1 MPVVVEAGEEP
12 LDRLLAATP
21 PAPELHE
28 RSVDD
33 DAVEPCRQPGRAR
46 EAVDRTE
53 GREEG
58 FLDHIPGLILS
69 ADEPPRGREHAAAV
83 LPDQRLERLRV
94 TPTEAVDERL
104 IAIGTRR
111 RGWPRGPLVLLPQKL
126 GEEARAT
133 SEAGPSPR
141 EAAEQGNPRRIDELE
156 AGDVQPQR
164 PLLGDDGFARHS
176 KFLHGLVREPTFDAK
191 GRARRDPRDPHHREG
206 PPRQATCRPPS
217 RSARQQKTLGETET
231 WGRAPGREGA
241 TMWPRYFEDLR
252 EFRETR
258 VLREC

>member
-1 MPVVVEAGEEP
+1 GCDAQQGGRLVRVELFDVTQDEHATIARGQSADGVPHHLASLLTLAQRVARVVPLRRRLGPVPVVVEAGEEP
-12 LDRLLAATP
+12 LDRLLAAAP

-111 RGWPRGPLVLLPQKL
+111 RGWPRGRV
-126 GEEARAT
+126 RA
-133 SEAGPSPR
+133 
-141 EAAEQGNPRRIDELE
+141 
-156 AGDVQPQR
+156 
-164 PLLGDDGFARHS
+164 
-176 KFLHGLVREPTFDAK
+176 PTFDAK

-258 VLREC
+258 VLR